1 MEFSFLDE
9 FNKEF
14 KKLLRKYRTLEED
27 FELFKERV
35 LTYRENGTGKFLFW
49 RPPGIVRISNLGIET
64 EVYKVKHFT
73 CRALKGRGS
82 RSGIRIIYAY
92 FPDNNKV
99 EFVEIYF
106 KERDGTDCD
115 KERIKRYY
123 K

>member
-73 CRALKGRGS
+73 CKALKGPGS

-92 FPDNNKV
+92 FPDEDKV

-106 KERDGTDCD
+106 KERDDTDCD

>member
-1 MEFSFLDE
+1 MEFSYLDE
-9 FNKEF
+9 FNREF
-14 KKLLRKYRTLEED
+14 KHLLKKYRTLEDD
-27 FELFKERV
+27 FNLFKERV
-35 LTYRENGTGKFLFW
+35 LTYRENGMGKYLFW

-64 EVYKVKHFT
+64 EVYKVKHFS

-106 KERDGTDCD
+106 KERDDTDCD
-115 KERIKRYY
+115 KERIRRYY

>member
-14 KKLLRKYRTLEED
+14 EKLLKKYRTLEED

-49 RPPGIVRISNLGIET
+49 RPPGIVRISNLGVET
-64 EVYKVKHFT
+64 EVYKVKHFS

-92 FPDNNKV
+92 FPDGNKI

-106 KERDGTDCD
+106 KERDNTDCD
-115 KERIKRYY
+115 KERIRRYY

>member
-14 KKLLRKYRTLEED
+14 KKLLKKYRTLEED

-49 RPPGIVRISNLGIET
+49 RPPCIVRISNLGIET
-64 EVYKVKHFT
+64 EVYKVKHFS

-92 FPDNNKV
+92 FPNENRV
-99 EFVEIYF
+99 EFIEIYF

-115 KERIKRYY
+115 KDRIKRNY

>member
-1 MEFSFLDE
+1 MEFSYLDE

-14 KKLLRKYRTLEED
+14 KKLLKKYRTLEED
-27 FELFKERV
+27 FDLFKERI

-49 RPPGIVRISNLGIET
+49 RSPGIVRISNLGIET
-64 EVYKVKHFT
+64 EVYKIKHFS

-92 FPDNNKV
+92 FPDDNKV
-99 EFVEIYF
+99 EFVEIYY
-106 KERDGTDCD
+106 KERDDTDCD
-115 KERIKRYY
+115 KERIKYYY

>member
-14 KKLLRKYRTLEED
+14 KKLLKKYRTLEED

-49 RPPGIVRISNLGIET
+49 RPPGIVRISNLGVET
-64 EVYKVKHFT
+64 EVYKVKHFS

-92 FPDNNKV
+92 FPDDNKI

-106 KERDGTDCD
+106 KERDNTDCD
-115 KERIKRYY
+115 KERIRRYY

>member
-1 MEFSFLDE
+1 MEFSYLDE
-9 FNKEF
+9 FNREF
-14 KKLLRKYRTLEED
+14 KRLLKKYRTLEDD
-27 FELFKERV
+27 FNLFKERV
-35 LTYRENGTGKFLFW
+35 LAYRENGTGKYLFW

-64 EVYKVKHFT
+64 EVYKVKHFS

-82 RSGIRIIYAY
+82 RSGIRIIYVY

-106 KERDGTDCD
+106 KERDDTDCD

>member
-73 CRALKGRGS
+73 CKALKGRGS

-92 FPDNNKV
+92 FPDEDKV

-106 KERDGTDCD
+106 KERDDTDCD
-115 KERIKRYY
+115 KERIRRYY

>member
-1 MEFSFLDE
+1 MEFSYLDE
-9 FNKEF
+9 FNREF
-14 KKLLRKYRTLEED
+14 KHLLKKYRTLEDD
-27 FELFKERV
+27 FNLFKERV
-35 LTYRENGTGKFLFW
+35 LTYRENGTGKYLFW

-64 EVYKVKHFT
+64 EVYKVKHFS

-106 KERDGTDCD
+106 KERDDTDCD
-115 KERIKRYY
+115 KERIRRYY

>member
-14 KKLLRKYRTLEED
+14 KKLLKKYRTLEED

-64 EVYKVKHFT
+64 EVYKVKHFS

-92 FPDNNKV
+92 FHDGNKI

-106 KERDGTDCD
+106 KERDDTDCD
-115 KERIKRYY
+115 KERIRRYY

>member
-14 KKLLRKYRTLEED
+14 KKLLKKYRTLEED

-64 EVYKVKHFT
+64 EVYKVKHFS

-92 FPDNNKV
+92 FHDGNEI

-106 KERDGTDCD
+106 KERDDTDCD
-115 KERIKRYY
+115 KERIRRYY

>member
-1 MEFSFLDE
+1 MEFSYLDE
-9 FNKEF
+9 FNREF
-14 KKLLRKYRTLEED
+14 KHLLKKYRTLDDD
-27 FELFKERV
+27 FNLFKERV
-35 LTYRENGTGKFLFW
+35 LTYRENGTGKYLFW

-64 EVYKVKHFT
+64 EVYKVKHFS

-106 KERDGTDCD
+106 KERDDTDCD

>member
-1 MEFSFLDE
+1 MEFSYLDE

-14 KKLLRKYRTLEED
+14 KQLLKKYRTLQED
-27 FELFKERV
+27 FDLFKERV

-64 EVYKVKHFT
+64 EVYKVKHFS

-92 FPDNNKV
+92 FPDNTKV
-99 EFVEIYF
+99 EFVQIYF
-106 KERDGTDCD
+106 KERDDTDCD
-115 KERIKRYY
+115 KERIRRYY

>member
-1 MEFSFLDE
+1 MKFSHLDE

-14 KKLLRKYRTLEED
+14 KQLLKKYRTLQED
-27 FELFKERV
+27 FDLFKERV

-64 EVYKVKHFT
+64 EVYKVKHFS

-92 FPDNNKV
+92 FPDNTKV
-99 EFVEIYF
+99 EFVQIYF
-106 KERDGTDCD
+106 KERDDTDCD
-115 KERIKRYY
+115 KERIRRYY

>member
-1 MEFSFLDE
+1 MEFSCLDE

-14 KKLLRKYRTLEED
+14 KQLLKKYRTLQED
-27 FELFKERV
+27 FDLFKERV

-73 CRALKGRGS
+73 CKALKGRGS

-92 FPDNNKV
+92 FSDNDKV

-106 KERDGTDCD
+106 KERDDTDCD
-115 KERIKRYY
+115 KERIKCYY

>member
-27 FELFKERV
+27 FDLFKEKV

-64 EVYKVKHFT
+64 EVYKVKHFS

-92 FPDNNKV
+92 FPEDNKV
-99 EFVEIYF
+99 EFVQIYF
-106 KERDGTDCD
+106 KERDDTDCD
-115 KERIKRYY
+115 KERIKHYY

>member
-1 MEFSFLDE
+1 MEFSNLDE
-9 FNKEF
+9 FNREF
-14 KKLLRKYRTLEED
+14 KQLLKKYRTLQED
-27 FELFKERV
+27 FDLFKERV

-64 EVYKVKHFT
+64 EVYKVKHFS
-73 CRALKGRGS
+73 CKALKGRGS

-92 FPDNNKV
+92 FPDNEKV

-106 KERDGTDCD
+106 KERDDTDCD
-115 KERIKRYY
+115 KERIRRYY

>member
-1 MEFSFLDE
+1 MEFSYLDE

-14 KKLLRKYRTLEED
+14 KQLLKKYRTLQED
-27 FELFKERV
+27 FDLFKERV

-64 EVYKVKHFT
+64 EVYKVKHFSCKT
-73 CRALKGRGS
+73 LKGRGS

-92 FPDNNKV
+92 FPDNTKV

-106 KERDGTDCD
+106 KERDDTDCD
-115 KERIKRYY
+115 KDRIKRYY

>member
-1 MEFSFLDE
+1 MEFSYLDE
-9 FNKEF
+9 FNREF
-14 KKLLRKYRTLEED
+14 KRLLKKYRTLEDD
-27 FELFKERV
+27 FNLFKERV
-35 LTYRENGTGKFLFW
+35 LTYRENGTGKYLFW

-64 EVYKVKHFT
+64 EVYKVKHFS

-82 RSGIRIIYAY
+82 RSGIRIIYVY

-106 KERDGTDCD
+106 KERDDTDCD

>member
-73 CRALKGRGS
+73 CKALKGRGS

-92 FPDNNKV
+92 FPDEDKV

-106 KERDGTDCD
+106 KERDDTDCD

>member
-64 EVYKVKHFT
+64 EVYKVKHFS

-92 FPDNNKV
+92 FPNENKV

-115 KERIKRYY
+115 KDRIKRNY

>member
-1 MEFSFLDE
+1 ML
-9 FNKEF
+9 K
-14 KKLLRKYRTLEED
+14 KYRTLQED
-27 FELFKERV
+27 FDLFKERV

-64 EVYKVKHFT
+64 EVYKVKHFS

-92 FPDNNKV
+92 FPDNTKV
-99 EFVEIYF
+99 EFVQIYF
-106 KERDGTDCD
+106 KERDDTDCD
-115 KERIKRYY
+115 KERIRRYY